1 MTQQRES
8 EQMSIAELADTV
20 AATAISGKRTV
31 VAEVNGLG
39 VVSEVRFGPEVR
51 NWDAVT
57 LNNRARAVAAVAH
70 DRWRANAGFLNDGI
84 DPAPPLEAIAADERA
99 LNF

>member
-1 MTQQRES
+1 
-8 EQMSIAELADTV
+8 MSPDELADV
-20 AATAISGKRTV
+20 VSASAMSAKRTV

-39 VVSEVRFGPEVR
+39 FVSEVRFGPDIR

-57 LNNRARAVAAVAH
+57 LNKRARAVAAVAH
-70 DRWRANAGFLNDGI
+70 DRHLANKGLLGDGA
-84 DPAPPLEAIAADERA
+84 DPTLEAVAAAERA